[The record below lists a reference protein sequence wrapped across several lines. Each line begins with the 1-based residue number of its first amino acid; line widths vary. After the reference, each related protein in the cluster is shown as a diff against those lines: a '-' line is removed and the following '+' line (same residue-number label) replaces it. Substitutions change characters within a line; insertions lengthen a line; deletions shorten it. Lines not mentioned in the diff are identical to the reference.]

1 MNKRYIGLDLGSK
14 TLGISISESG
24 IIASNHSTYKFEE
37 DNYDLAVNYIND
49 FINNNKIDVVVLGLP
64 RHMNNDLGIRGEI
77 SLKFKELLSK
87 INDCEIILWDERLS
101 TKSAL
106 DVLIKGSV
114 RRDKQKK
121 IKDELAATII
131 LQNYLDSIN
140 KN

>member
-24 IIASNHSTYKFEE
+24 IIASNHSTYYFEE
-37 DNYDLAVNYIND
+37 DNYEIAVNYIND
-49 FINNNKIDVVVLGLP
+49 FVNKNRIDVVVLGLP

-77 SLKFKELLSK
+77 SLKFKEDLEKISK
-87 INDCEIILWDERLS
+87 VEIILWDERLS

-106 DVLIKGSV
+106 DVLIKGQV
-114 RRDKQKK
+114 RREKQKK

-131 LQNYLDSIN
+131 LQNYLDSISN
-140 KN
+140 K